1 MVGFGYKQAWLAVRD
16 GDPAA
21 VIAALGLRDLGT
33 VSWRVGGDLA
43 YLTQDRL
50 VLTPLL
56 PGARGGRWL
65 LVAGRWLLLNAGK
78 VDIAALSATLDTE
91 VQFFA
96 TYRVI
101 ELHRWERAIGG
112 RTVRA
117 FEYIGERGEV
127 TDWRGDPDPVE
138 TAIGLPPARPEASG
152 EALRP
157 SSCASRSFAAATDWR
172 RSRMSAMPDHA
183 IASSTTIATA

>member
-78 VDIAALSATLDTE
+78 VDIAVLSATLDTE

-138 TAIGLPPARPEASG
+138 TAIGLPPARPDG
-152 EALRP
+152 EDAVPMVGERDAMRVAGDWSIDPTALDGQPAPGPLR
-157 SSCASRSFAAATDWR
+157 AAAV
-172 RSRMSAMPDHA
+172 P
-183 IASSTTIATA
+183 

>member
-1 MVGFGYKQAWLAVRD
+1 MKD
-16 GDPAA
+16 
-21 VIAALGLRDLGT
+21 
-33 VSWRVGGDLA
+33 
-43 YLTQDRL
+43 DRR
-50 VLTPLL
+50 
-56 PGARGGRWL
+56 A
-65 LVAGRWLLLNAGK
+65 
-78 VDIAALSATLDTE
+78 LDTE

-138 TAIGLPPARPEASG
+138 TAIGLPPARPDG
-152 EALRP
+152 EDAVPMVGERDAMRVAGDWSIDPTALDGQPAPGPLR
-157 SSCASRSFAAATDWR
+157 AAAV
-172 RSRMSAMPDHA
+172 P
-183 IASSTTIATA
+183 